1 MFKIKFQLLIISALV
16 LMLTACLKKEEE
28 PRTPAPANS
37 QAASTPNQS
46 GPASASPAAVVSAPG
61 PAIAVADGETP
72 GRRAEV
78 QELKRSGNNVMLRI
92 ALVNDTD
99 DTMDFGYN
107 FGDKANEIKDFNT
120 IGGITLV
127 DGAGKK
133 KYFVIR
139 DSENNCVC
147 SSGLKGVPAK
157 SRANLWAKFP
167 APPDDVQ
174 RISVVIP
181 HFTPLDDVPISR

>member
-1 MFKIKFQLLIISALV
+1 MFKIKFQLLIISV
-16 LMLTACLKKEEE
+16 SILMLTGCLKKEEE
-28 PRTPAPANS
+28 PGTPASSNS
-37 QAASTPNQS
+37 QAASTPPQS
-46 GPASASPAAVVSAPG
+46 APVSASPAATLSAPA
-61 PAIAVADGETP
+61 PAIAVADGENP
-72 GRRAEV
+72 GRKVEV

-92 ALVNDTD
+92 AIVNDTD
-99 DTMDFGYN
+99 ETMDFGYN
-107 FGDKANEIKDFNT
+107 FGDKSNEVKDFNT

-127 DGAGKK
+127 DGPGKK

-147 SSGLKGVPAK
+147 SAGLKGVPAK
-157 SRANLWAKFP
+157 SRSNLWAKFP